1 MRIGYGYDVHAF
13 EAGSNL
19 VLGGVSIPYDKK
31 FKAHSDGDVLLHS
44 ICDALLGALAKGD
57 IGQHFPDNDP
67 EYKGI
72 SSIKL
77 LERCME
83 IVRSEGYDVGNIDS
97 TIAMQKPKLMSYI
110 LQMQE
115 NIAVACG
122 VDVNKISVKATTTE
136 KLGFVGEEK
145 GAEAYAV
152 VLLEKL
158 EN

>member
-13 EAGSNL
+13 EAGNKL
-19 VLGGVSIPYDKK
+19 VLGGVNIPYDKK

-44 ICDALLGALAKGD
+44 ICDALLGAVAKGD

-67 EYKGI
+67 EFKGI
-72 SSIKL
+72 SSLKL
-77 LERCME
+77 LEKCME
-83 IVRSEGYDVGNIDS
+83 IVRKEGYDVGNIDS
-97 TIAMQKPKLMSYI
+97 TIAMQKPKLMSHI
-110 LQMQE
+110 PQMCE
-115 NIAVACG
+115 NIAHACG
-122 VDVNKISVKATTTE
+122 VAVNKISVKATTTE

-152 VLLEKL
+152 VLLEKS